1 MAESLATNWDSRSC
15 TGATSL
21 HGGSACEVYGL
32 RHRGHDVGRSGGLL
46 SSKAKTQNLAHL
58 MEVDQS
64 ERWGLAALRG
74 KGFCSVHFEFH
85 IFGNLDQSQCRP
97 GYSPFQYPLA
107 CSMHACTCMQLALQ
121 LVPLSRV
128 RPTVLAHKRIRKSK
142 LYLDPKFSKLSL
154 LRRTGA
160 TLEKPLARQC
170 YIMVY
175 SCLSKAQRHVSFS
188 KCLSTVAIHT
198 NHTCYRYSIFLLY

>member
-1 MAESLATNWDSRSC
+1 MAESLATNGDSRSC

-107 CSMHACTCMQLALQ
+107 CAQCTHACTLYIACVAASAFVTGPLTVHALCSQEDTEIETVARSSIFKVVLIRQHYFMQ
-121 LVPLSRV
+121 
-128 RPTVLAHKRIRKSK
+128 RPH
-142 LYLDPKFSKLSL
+142 
-154 LRRTGA
+154 
-160 TLEKPLARQC
+160 
-170 YIMVY
+170 MVY
-175 SCLSKAQRHVSFS
+175 SCLSKAHRHVASS
-188 KCLSTVAIHT
+188 VWS
-198 NHTCYRYSIFLLY
+198 